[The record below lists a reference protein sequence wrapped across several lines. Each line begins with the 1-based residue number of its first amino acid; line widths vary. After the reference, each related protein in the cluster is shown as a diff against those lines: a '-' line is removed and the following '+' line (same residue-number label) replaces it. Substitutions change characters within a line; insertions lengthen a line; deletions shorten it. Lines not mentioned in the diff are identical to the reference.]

1 MSSMSQSKQGSDSKS
16 MNSSSKKGKR
26 KKFDIKNM
34 PFYNPELIS
43 KRKVIINTSTS
54 KEMYSFPTSKRF
66 DDYTIDNSKF
76 FYDIPSSFSKRCAS
90 FGYGNKNVFTEIAQN
105 PGPGA
110 YNHIQTNNKG
120 HYALSGIPDT
130 RQSKFSI
137 AQRFK
142 YRSNEDRTPSPDSY
156 HPESM
161 IKGNGIIYNSRYT
174 SKLGKSF
181 GKRLEKVGEKII
193 TPGPG
198 NYNHM
203 NINLEGKYPSS
214 MLSNS
219 IQNKFSKEA
228 RFLNLKDN
236 GNPAPNAYKLES
248 MIKGNGIVYNSRY
261 SSNLGKSMSWRNN
274 ELSKSDTPGPGAY
287 NFFSDFEGFYKYGKK
302 YGKNKNDNDNFEG
315 SENKDES
322 SKNRNED
329 GEGSDNIGT
338 NN

>member
-1 MSSMSQSKQGSDSKS
+1 
-16 MNSSSKKGKR
+16 
-26 KKFDIKNM
+26 
-34 PFYNPELIS
+34 
-43 KRKVIINTSTS
+43 
-54 KEMYSFPTSKRF
+54 
-66 DDYTIDNSKF
+66 
-76 FYDIPSSFSKRCAS
+76 
-90 FGYGNKNVFTEIAQN
+90 
-105 PGPGA
+105 
-110 YNHIQTNNKG
+110 
-120 HYALSGIPDT
+120 
-130 RQSKFSI
+130 
-137 AQRFK
+137 
-142 YRSNEDRTPSPDSY
+142 
-156 HPESM
+156 
-161 IKGNGIIYNSRYT
+161 
-174 SKLGKSF
+174 
-181 GKRLEKVGEKII
+181 
-193 TPGPG
+193 
-198 NYNHM
+198 M

-322 SKNRNED
+322 SKNGNED